1 MRLKGQTIISITQEG
16 INSHVGATAGTPAP
30 QTNRLDTKR
39 TQNMGTS
46 STSTVHAVELR
57 GLVLALQIILDTP
70 PTSVPPNKRAV
81 IFTDNQAAS
90 KPSET
95 PSIRPA
101 STSAISM
108 DPGTRRSARN
118 DAVDQTAKD
127 AAKVDLNARANAKLP
142 PEPDSLQTLTATQVY
157 HSPSDE
163 KRVRPGLGEMQT

>member
-1 MRLKGQTIISITQEG
+1 MSSYAAERSDYHLDNPGSG

-101 STSAISM
+101 STSWSKRYKRL
-108 DPGTRRSARN
+108 TRPK
-118 DAVDQTAKD
+118 AKD
-127 AAKVDLNARANAKLP
+127 GRCDFDGSRDTSECTVTMRWIKLRKM
-142 PEPDSLQTLTATQVY
+142 LL
-157 HSPSDE
+157 
-163 KRVRPGLGEMQT
+163 RLI